1 MRKLRAAV
9 IGVGYLGNFHVQ
21 KYLALPTVELVAV
34 VDTDAARVGEVG
46 AKYGVRACTDYGP
59 LLPELDVVSIV
70 TPPPTHF
77 EIARRC
83 LGAGVH
89 ALVEKPVTESVA
101 QAEALIELANAR
113 KLVFQV
119 GHLERFNPAVL
130 ALRPLVSRPTRIE
143 ARRMAVYKQR
153 GTEVDVVLDMMIHD
167 IDIALSLVSSP
178 VAAIAAS
185 GSIVVSGD
193 IDRAHASLRFANGCV
208 ADLTASR
215 VNLEP
220 VRAMTVQQAGG
231 YITVDFANHALLVG
245 NIEESGRLGAPRD
258 ATVETLHFEHS
269 DALMDEIRSFV
280 DAVGAGRLPPVSG
293 EDGKRALAVAIAISQ
308 TIHRNLAEPGM
319 PGKVEGRAG
328 SA

>member
-21 KYLALPTVELVAV
+21 KYRALPQVELVAV
-34 VDTDAARVGEVG
+34 VDTDAERVGEVG
-46 AKYGVRACTDYGP
+46 AKHGVRACTDYGE
-59 LLPELDVVSIV
+59 LLGELDIVSIV
-70 TPPPTHF
+70 TPPATHF

-89 ALVEKPVTESVA
+89 TLVEKPVTETVA

-113 KLVFQV
+113 GLVFQV

-130 ALRPLVSRPTRIE
+130 ALRPLLTQPTRIE
-143 ARRMAVYKQR
+143 ARRMSVYKQR

-167 IDIALSLVSSP
+167 IDIALSLVGSP
-178 VAAIAAS
+178 VLALEAS

-193 IDRAHASLRFANGCV
+193 IDRAQATLHFANGCV
-208 ADLTASR
+208 AELAASR

-220 VRAMTVQQAGG
+220 VRAMTVQQADN

-245 NIEESGRLGAPRD
+245 SVEEGGRLGTPRD
-258 ATVETLHFEHS
+258 ATVETLHFDRS
-269 DALMDEIRSFV
+269 DALMEEIRSFV
-280 DAVGAGRLPPVSG
+280 DAVGAGRSPTVTG
-293 EDGKRALAVAIAISQ
+293 EDGKRALAVAVAVSQ
-308 TIHRNLAEPGM
+308 AIHRSLAAGTP
-319 PGKVEGRAG
+319 PRAERG
-328 SA
+328 